1 MPFADTPVAVT
12 TAAQAAARDASA
24 TADGIPPRALM
35 RQAGAAAAAEI
46 AHRFAHRLGRGVAVY
61 AGAGNNGGDAWV
73 VARTLAASG
82 VRAAALAVID
92 AAPPHGGEEIVVDG
106 ILGTGAHGAP
116 RGAIA
121 DGVRRVNALRANGA
135 AVVALDVPS
144 GLDATTGAAADT
156 VHADVTLTF
165 GTVKRGL
172 LVARSRA
179 GAIVVLD
186 IGLGAHAALDDGA
199 PALVGAAW
207 VAHRL
212 PPIAAEAHKGT
223 RKKIG
228 IVGGASGMAGATVM
242 AARAA
247 LASGAGLVQVVAH
260 ADSIRAVQAAVPQA
274 LAAPWPGADDGDAL
288 RALVAW
294 ADALLIGP
302 GLGRGEGAHA
312 LVERLLATFRGPV
325 VLDADALNAFSGDA
339 AALGALLH
347 GRPSMLTPH
356 ATECARLAGVTTD
369 HVLAHRFEIGA
380 DVARVTHAVVLLKG
394 VPTIVSNSNGAR
406 FVSASGTPMLGT
418 GGSGDILGGIAATL
432 LAQHG
437 DAASAAAM
445 AAWVHGRAAEIV
457 SAGRATRG
465 TSLDD
470 LLVAL
475 PSVWDERPPPPR
487 APVLAELPAVGDD
500 IAATPSAT

>member
-1 MPFADTPVAVT
+1 
-12 TAAQAAARDASA
+12 
-24 TADGIPPRALM
+24 M

-46 AHRFAHRLGRGVAVY
+46 TRRFAHRLTRGVAVF
-61 AGAGNNGGDAWV
+61 AGGGNNGGDAWV
-73 VARTLAASG
+73 VARTLAAAG
-82 VRAAALAVID
+82 VRVRVLEVEGARTPDALAERAAAQPLIESGV
-92 AAPPHGGEEIVVDG
+92 PHGGEEVVVDG
-106 ILGTGAHGAP
+106 LLGTGAQGAP

-121 DGVRRVNALRANGA
+121 DGIRHVNALREHGA

-144 GLDATTGAAADT
+144 GVDATTGEATDS

-186 IGLGAHAALDDGA
+186 IGLGAHATLDDGA
-199 PALVGAAW
+199 PTLVSAAW
-207 VAHRL
+207 VAQRL

-223 RKKIG
+223 RKKVG
-228 IVGGASGMAGATVM
+228 IVGGAPGMAGAAVM

-247 LASGAGLVQVVAH
+247 LASGAGLVKVVAH
-260 ADSIRAVQAAVPQA
+260 PESIAAVQAAVPQA
-274 LAAPWPGADDGDAL
+274 LAGAWPAGEDGDAL
-288 RALVAW
+288 RALAEW
-294 ADALLIGP
+294 ADVLLIGP
-302 GLGRGEGAHA
+302 GLGRADGTRT
-312 LVERLLATFRGPV
+312 LVERLLSAFRGPV
-325 VLDADALNAFSGDA
+325 VLDADALNAFTGDA
-339 AALGALLH
+339 ASLGALLYGH
-347 GRPSMLTPH
+347 PSVLTPH
-356 ATECARLAGVTTD
+356 PAECGRLAGVTTE

-380 DVARVTHAVVLLKG
+380 AVARATHAVVLLKG

-418 GGSGDILGGIAATL
+418 GGSGDILGGLTATL

-445 AAWVHGRAAEIV
+445 AAWIHGRAAEVV

-465 TSLDD
+465 ATLDD

-475 PSVWDERPPPPR
+475 PSVWEESPAPPR
-487 APVLAELPAVGDD
+487 SPVLAELPAVGDD
-500 IAATPSAT
+500 VAGARSGA